1 MTKTTIKTKKEEQ
14 ERIRNVVHDCSVY
27 AAYVRAEP
35 DDIYGILNSRP
46 GGLSD
51 KEVKHMQELV
61 GLNTL
66 VTKREKSIVVQ
77 LLLRFTNP
85 LVVVLL
91 IIAAFSVYFGDVL
104 SAIMVMSMAVISVFL
119 SFTQEYRAG
128 KDAQKLSEMVHN
140 TAAVYRNGILKEI
153 QMKQVVPGDVIELIA
168 GDMIPADMRIVASK
182 DVFVNQ
188 SSFTGESFPVEK
200 FPDAMDGS
208 HCDIEGM
215 ANIAFMGSSVV
226 SGTARGVVIKTGLS
240 TQFGAISKRLAEI
253 SDVSGFDEGIR
264 KLTWLMIKFMIG
276 LVIIIFAINA
286 FMHGNIVEALLFS
299 LAVAVGLT
307 PEMLPMIIA
316 LNLSKGAI
324 AMSKKSVIVKHL
336 SAMQNFGSMDIL
348 CTDKTGTLTLNKV
361 VLEQYCDVKGKID
374 DSVLEHAYIN
384 SYYQTGLKDLLDRTI
399 LDHEKKA
406 THIFKKV
413 DEIPFDFSRK
423 IMSVVVSMNDS
434 HRLICK
440 GAPEEIF
447 KRCTHYEENGVI
459 HDIHPKQLVF
469 LEKEY
474 NDLSEQGFRV
484 LAIAYKDT
492 AQSQTEYSTD
502 DETGL
507 VLKGYLAFLD
517 PPKTSSMETINAL
530 EKLGI
535 AVKILTG
542 DHPLVT
548 KKICMEVG
556 LDVEDLMTGDDIE
569 TMSDEDLQQKAV
581 NVTVF
586 ARLSP
591 LQKERVI
598 HALHAA
604 GHIVG
609 YMGDGI
615 NDAPALKASDVGI
628 SVNNAVDIAKESA
641 DLILLKKSL
650 LVLRDGVVEGRK
662 TFTNILKYIRMG
674 TSSNLGNMISM
685 TGASIFLPFLPML
698 PIQILLNNFLYDL
711 SQLAIPTDDVDED
724 YITKP
729 HQWDIHSITRFM
741 IVFGIL
747 SSIFDFVTFGLL
759 IFFFHAS
766 PESFHTAWFLESLAT
781 QTLVIHIIRT
791 DKIPFVESR
800 SSSLLLVST
809 IFLTLA
815 GLAIPFMYFRN
826 AFNFSMIDGNYLLA
840 IAGIL
845 IAYLA
850 ATQIVKK
857 WFIKRFGYY

>member
-1 MTKTTIKTKKEEQ
+1 MTKHTSIQTKEEQ
-14 ERIRNVVHDCSVY
+14 THIQGVVHDCSVY

-35 DDIYGILNSRP
+35 DEIYGILNTRP

-61 GLNTL
+61 GLNSL
-66 VTKREKSIVVQ
+66 VTKREKSILVQ

-91 IIAAFSVYFGDVL
+91 IIAAFSIYFGDVL

-128 KDAQKLSEMVHN
+128 IDAQKLSEMVHN

-200 FPDAMDGS
+200 FPDEMDGS

-374 DSVLEHAYIN
+374 DTVLEHAYIN

-434 HRLICK
+434 HRLISK

-447 KRCTHYEENGVI
+447 KRCTHYEENGII

-517 PPKTSSMETINAL
+517 PPKTSSMETIKAL
-530 EKLGI
+530 KKLGI

-569 TMSDEDLQQKAV
+569 TMSDEDLQQKAM

-598 HALHAA
+598 HALHAS

-615 NDAPALKASDVGI
+615 NDAPALKAADVGI

-698 PIQILLNNFLYDL
+698 PIQILLNNFLYDF

-729 HQWDIHSITRFM
+729 HQWNIHSITRFM
-741 IVFGIL
+741 IVFGSL
-747 SSIFDFVTFGLL
+747 SSVFDFLTFAVLILL
-759 IFFFHAS
+759 FHAT

-809 IFLTLA
+809 IFLTLT
-815 GLAIPFMYFRN
+815 GLAIPFMHFRN
-826 AFNFSMIDGNYLLA
+826 AFSFSMIDGNYLLT
-840 IAGIL
+840 ITGIL

>member
-14 ERIRNVVHDCSVY
+14 DRIRNVVHDCSVY

-35 DDIYGILNSRP
+35 DDIYGILNTRP
-46 GGLSD
+46 GGLND

-61 GLNTL
+61 GLNSL

-104 SAIMVMSMAVISVFL
+104 SAVMVMSMAVISVFL

-168 GDMIPADMRIVASK
+168 GDMIPADMRIIASK

-299 LAVAVGLT
+299 LAVAVGIT
-307 PEMLPMIIA
+307 PEILPMIIA

-399 LDHEKKA
+399 LDH
-406 THIFKKV
+406 
-413 DEIPFDFSRK
+413 
-423 IMSVVVSMNDS
+423 
-434 HRLICK
+434 
-440 GAPEEIF
+440 
-447 KRCTHYEENGVI
+447 
-459 HDIHPKQLVF
+459 
-469 LEKEY
+469 
-474 NDLSEQGFRV
+474 
-484 LAIAYKDT
+484 
-492 AQSQTEYSTD
+492 
-502 DETGL
+502 
-507 VLKGYLAFLD
+507 
-517 PPKTSSMETINAL
+517 
-530 EKLGI
+530 
-535 AVKILTG
+535 
-542 DHPLVT
+542 
-548 KKICMEVG
+548 
-556 LDVEDLMTGDDIE
+556 
-569 TMSDEDLQQKAV
+569 
-581 NVTVF
+581 
-586 ARLSP
+586 
-591 LQKERVI
+591 
-598 HALHAA
+598 
-604 GHIVG
+604 
-609 YMGDGI
+609 
-615 NDAPALKASDVGI
+615 
-628 SVNNAVDIAKESA
+628 
-641 DLILLKKSL
+641 
-650 LVLRDGVVEGRK
+650 
-662 TFTNILKYIRMG
+662 
-674 TSSNLGNMISM
+674 
-685 TGASIFLPFLPML
+685 
-698 PIQILLNNFLYDL
+698 
-711 SQLAIPTDDVDED
+711 
-724 YITKP
+724 
-729 HQWDIHSITRFM
+729 
-741 IVFGIL
+741 
-747 SSIFDFVTFGLL
+747 
-759 IFFFHAS
+759 
-766 PESFHTAWFLESLAT
+766 
-781 QTLVIHIIRT
+781 
-791 DKIPFVESR
+791 
-800 SSSLLLVST
+800 
-809 IFLTLA
+809 
-815 GLAIPFMYFRN
+815 
-826 AFNFSMIDGNYLLA
+826 
-840 IAGIL
+840 
-845 IAYLA
+845 
-850 ATQIVKK
+850 
-857 WFIKRFGYY
+857 